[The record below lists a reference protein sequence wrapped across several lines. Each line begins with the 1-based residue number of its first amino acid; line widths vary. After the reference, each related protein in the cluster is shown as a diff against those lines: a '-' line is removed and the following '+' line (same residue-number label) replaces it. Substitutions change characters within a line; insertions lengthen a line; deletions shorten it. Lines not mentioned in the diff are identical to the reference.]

1 MRLKTSIFSRP
12 PDGIELR
19 PVTELQDLEKA
30 NSVWPHRNPNSLPFL
45 QRMAKYNTN
54 IGAFTED
61 GTLVAWLF
69 R

>member
-1 MRLKTSIFSRP
+1 MEHTKYISRP
-12 PDGIELR
+12 RDGIELR
-19 PVTELQDLEKA
+19 PITEPQDLEKLD
-30 NSVWPHRNPNSLPFL
+30 SVWTYRNPNSLPFF